1 MANRRAAVTGGPRW
15 TRARRHY
22 PAPAAS
28 AKRANA
34 GRDFEPVFFMIAG
47 AMVLDS
53 ALADAEI
60 RGDVLIGMAGEDQF
74 HDLALSRE

>member
-1 MANRRAAVTGGPRW
+1 
-15 TRARRHY
+15 
-22 PAPAAS
+22 
-28 AKRANA
+28 
-34 GRDFEPVFFMIAG
+34 
-47 AMVLDS
+47 MVLDS